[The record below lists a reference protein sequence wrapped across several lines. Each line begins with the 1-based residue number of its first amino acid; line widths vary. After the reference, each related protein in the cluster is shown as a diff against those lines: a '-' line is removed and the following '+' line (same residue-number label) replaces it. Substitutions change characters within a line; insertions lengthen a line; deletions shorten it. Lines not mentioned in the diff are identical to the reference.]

1 VAPHGL
7 VLKAGRWYLVAR
19 HGGQL
24 RTYRVSRLLDAELL
38 AEPFERL
45 PGFVLA
51 EYWAGYLAR
60 FDERRHRAEA
70 VLRVSAGCFELLD
83 QLLEPA
89 MVAAARRTAGEP
101 DADGWRQVTVPV
113 ESAAQAVPELLRLGP
128 DAEVV
133 APADLRDRMIDAL
146 ETMAARYRRTAS

>member
-1 VAPHGL
+1 
-7 VLKAGRWYLVAR
+7 
-19 HGGQL
+19 
-24 RTYRVSRLLDAELL
+24 
-38 AEPFERL
+38 
-45 PGFVLA
+45 
-51 EYWAGYLAR
+51 
-60 FDERRHRAEA
+60 
-70 VLRVSAGCFELLD
+70 
-83 QLLEPA
+83 

-101 DADGWRQVTVPV
+101 EAGWRQVTVPV

>member
-1 VAPHGL
+1 M
-7 VLKAGRWYLVAR
+7 
-19 HGGQL
+19 
-24 RTYRVSRLLDAELL
+24 SRLLDAELRD
-38 AEPFERL
+38 EPFERL

-51 EYWAGYLAR
+51 EYWSGYLAR
-60 FDERRHRAEA
+60 LDERRHRAEA

-89 MVAAARRTAGEP
+89 MVTAARRTAGEP

-113 ESAAQAVPELLRLGP
+113 ESTAQAVPELLRLGP

-133 APADLRDRMIDAL
+133 APADLRDRVIDAL
-146 ETMAARYRRTAS
+146 ETMAGRYRRAAS